1 MMLDLWE
8 RFNIMERKPK
18 GFGKF
23 ADLLRK
29 VASVPKEQVDAK
41 IAADKAA
48 KKKRRKK

>member
-1 MMLDLWE
+1 MMLGLWE
-8 RFNIMERKPK
+8 RLNFMSRKPK

-23 ADLLRK
+23 SELLRK
-29 VASVPKEQVDAK
+29 VASVPKEHVDDK